1 MHIVFVAGELCA
13 ECYAVFGIVYIGQSS
28 ECNCIALF
36 TCYVLVNLKQLLYKT
51 AVSRNV
57 VRFTLQVDIQ
67 CYSVRFKCGFQ
78 L

>member
-13 ECYAVFGIVYIGQSS
+13 ECYAVFGIVYIGQSPK
-28 ECNCIALF
+28 CNRIALF
-36 TCYVLVNLKQLLYKT
+36 TCYVLVNLKLLLYKV
-51 AVSRNV
+51 AVSLNV
-57 VRFTLQVDIQ
+57 LRFTLQINIQ